1 MRVAVGD
8 ADAVQHP
15 VACEEVVAAR
25 IRLDRIGADA
35 HIAAI
40 ELEWNDAVDS
50 EILKCELLRHRQMD
64 AGEQRM
70 RRLARREPPAIEG
83 GDARDH
89 R

>member
-25 IRLDRIGADA
+25 IRLDRIGADP

-40 ELEWNDAVDS
+40 ELERNDAVDS
-50 EILKCELLRHRQMD
+50 
-64 AGEQRM
+64 
-70 RRLARREPPAIEG
+70 
-83 GDARDH
+83 
-89 R
+89 